1 MDVERTPVL
10 TSVLTSPPKKRPIIS
25 YGIILFC
32 MHDETPH
39 FLLYQRRDNYEY
51 VDIIRGNWHN
61 EPRLRTLFSCL
72 SKEEHKRIR
81 THTFDE
87 LWDDLWIHH
96 GSPLHVDGYKKAK
109 KKYESKTMKIV
120 LNDLDVYDK
129 EFHSLPWGF
138 PKGRK
143 NMNGIERESDE
154 SCALREFREETNI
167 KTSDIYFWKNT
178 RNDKISFYEN
188 YRGNDGKNY
197 STRYFLA
204 ETSSMKEISRIETP
218 KCIRKDAVSHEAE
231 DVKWMCYIDAFKNL
245 SPERQNI
252 LKEVFNLIKN
262 KYKYFSPY
270 RDS

>member
-1 MDVERTPVL
+1 MDVERTL
-10 TSVLTSPPKKRPIIS
+10 TSKKRPILS

-32 MHDETPH
+32 MHDENPY

-61 EPRLRTLFSCL
+61 EQRLRTLFSCL
-72 SKEEHKRIR
+72 SREEYGRIR

-96 GSPLHVDGYKKAK
+96 GSALHVDGYKKAK
-109 KKYESKTMKIV
+109 KKYDSKIMKIV
-120 LNDLDVYDK
+120 LNDIDVYDK
-129 EFHSLPWGF
+129 KDNFCSLPWGF

-143 NMNGIERESDE
+143 NMNGIERETDE

-167 KTSDIYFWKNT
+167 KTEDIYFWKNT

-188 YRGNDGKNY
+188 YQGNDGKNY

-204 ETSSMKEISRIETP
+204 ETSSITEISRIETP
-218 KCIRKDAVSHEAE
+218 KCIRIDTVSHEAE
-231 DVKWMCYIDAFKNL
+231 DVKWMCYVDAYKNL
-245 SPERQNI
+245 SLERQNI